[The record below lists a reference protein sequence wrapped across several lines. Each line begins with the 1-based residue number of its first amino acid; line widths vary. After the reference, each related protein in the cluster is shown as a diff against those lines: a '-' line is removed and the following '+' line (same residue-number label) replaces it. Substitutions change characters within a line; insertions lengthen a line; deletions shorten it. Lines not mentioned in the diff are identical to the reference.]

1 MRTTFLLEPKEERLS
16 TGKLMIRS
24 VKKSMMHIQ
33 NRPRVSLPYLS
44 LRPSQS
50 CSEERC
56 GMRMLSLSL
65 NLLLLPQEEPRSSDS
80 GSLVSSIKHFIHILR
95 LRLPLLVESNS
106 SLRPKIPKLSLPM
119 LKLLN
124 STTLSI
130 KMTKRPKN
138 KLTKLRRTKILK

>member
-50 CSEERC
+50 CSEE
-56 GMRMLSLSL
+56 
-65 NLLLLPQEEPRSSDS
+65 PRSSDS
-80 GSLVSSIKHFIHILR
+80 GSLVSSIKLFIHILR
-95 LRLPLLVESNS
+95 LRLQLLVEFNS

-138 KLTKLRRTKILK
+138 KLAKLRRTKILK